1 METAWAFKVRFKRSK
16 SRHGPADHGA
26 DLWPGI
32 TACSDPES
40 AEISHAAL
48 RMMTVYELERPIGTP
63 RTHKRCRANLDEAM
77 AQVEALVRRGMGI
90 AAPASAQEV
99 VNA

>member
-1 METAWAFKVRFKRSK
+1 MPWCARLW
-16 SRHGPADHGA
+16 SRLLAVPI
-26 DLWPGI
+26 L
-32 TACSDPES
+32 ES

-77 AQVEALVRRGMGI
+77 AQVEALVRRGWGI
-90 AAPASAQEV
+90 ATPATTQEV